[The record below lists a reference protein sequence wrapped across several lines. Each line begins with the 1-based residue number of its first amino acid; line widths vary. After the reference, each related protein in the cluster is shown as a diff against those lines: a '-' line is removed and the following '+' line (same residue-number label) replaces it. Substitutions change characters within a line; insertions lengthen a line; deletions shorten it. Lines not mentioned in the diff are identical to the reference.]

1 MLTLKSVNET
11 HKKKTHAKTKKKSS
25 KKKTASEINRESPI
39 SLNESTG
46 GGKTRIIPKIKVN
59 FCEPGRGNLCCKQA
73 CATDAT
79 VVSISGSS
87 MTGLCCLLML

>member
-25 KKKTASEINRESPI
+25 EKKTASEINRESSI

-46 GGKTRIIPKIKVN
+46 GGHFKTRILPKIKVN
-59 FCEPGRGNLCCKQA
+59 FCEPGRGNLCSK
-73 CATDAT
+73 
-79 VVSISGSS
+79 
-87 MTGLCCLLML
+87 